1 MKRILFMMLAV
12 VMFAGCSKEDEN
24 QNQLE
29 NIIQQMGQS
38 QLSAMDIMK
47 SADCWRTKIIY
58 LYTEAGGKG
67 NSKLYYD
74 PEKLQ
79 MEGGSRGGAYGVKNG
94 NLYEYRSHPLSGYP
108 YYYTYALS
116 GTGNSFSLVRKHDSL
131 AKTMNI
137 VAYDDNSMVIEF
149 YNPAIKEYPYS
160 RCYVVRWSP
169 EDYFWDILTAYED
182 LPEDE
187 RP

>member
-47 SADCWRTKIIY
+47 SADCWSTKIIY
-58 LYTEAGGKG
+58 QYTEAGGKG
-67 NSKLYYD
+67 DSKKYYD
-74 PEKLQ
+74 SNQAL
-79 MEGGSRGGAYGVKNG
+79 EGASRNCSYGVKDG

-116 GTGNSFSLVRKHDSL
+116 GAGNSFSLVRKHDSL

-137 VAYDDNSMVIEF
+137 VAYDDKSMVIEF

-160 RCYVVRWSP
+160 REYIVRWSP
-169 EDYFWDILTAYED
+169 SDEYWSLLTAYED

>member
-1 MKRILFMMLAV
+1 MKKVLFMMLAV

-29 NIIQQMGQS
+29 NIIQSMGQS

-47 SADCWRTKIIY
+47 SAECWQVKIIY
-58 LYTEAGGKG
+58 QYTEAGGKG
-67 NSKLYYD
+67 DSKLYYD
-74 PEKLQ
+74 PENTKL
-79 MEGGSRGGAYGVKNG
+79 EGGSRGANYRVADG
-94 NLYEYRSHPLSGYP
+94 NFYELRSHPLNSYP

-137 VAYDDNSMVIEF
+137 VAYDDKSMVIEF

-160 RCYVVRWSP
+160 REYIVRWSP
-169 EDYFWDILTAYED
+169 NDEYWDMLTAYED

>member
-1 MKRILFMMLAV
+1 MRKIFYCVIVALILA
-12 VMFAGCSKEDEN
+12 ACSKEDEN
-24 QNQLE
+24 QNVWE
-29 NIIQQMGQS
+29 NIITSMGQS

-47 SADCWRTKIIY
+47 SAECWKVKIIY
-58 LYTEAGGKG
+58 QYTEAGGKG
-67 NSKLYYD
+67 DSKLYYD
-74 PEKLQ
+74 PENQKL
-79 MEGGSRGGAYGVKNG
+79 EGASRGANYRVADG
-94 NLYEYRSHPLSGYP
+94 NIYELRSHPLTGVP

-160 RCYVVRWSP
+160 REYIVRWSP
-169 EDYFWDILTAYED
+169 SDEYWDMLTAYED
-182 LPEDE
+182 LPEDK